1 MQLALKVQDS
11 EKITNAGCFMTHIFY
26 FLSYD
31 EEDSHCFLMEAK
43 AEQGLSRNWKLRP
56 SIYTTQNVQ

>member
-1 MQLALKVQDS
+1 MNVSQQLPLEVQDS
-11 EKITNAGCFMTHIFY
+11 KKIMNAVCFMTHIFY

-43 AEQGLSRNWKLRP
+43 AVFPETEN
-56 SIYTTQNVQ
+56 